1 MVPLRGAGRV
11 LAGGDSAAGTATAA
25 HFTAVKTA
33 KTVMNV
39 PMQLS
44 RVLILDSSPEQF
56 ITLEERGGRRSF
68 AIKIGTMEA
77 VAIDRRLRGETP
89 PRPQTHEL
97 LENAIRALG
106 GELERIVIH
115 RLEAGTYFASLM
127 IRQRGIAAGD
137 AGELV
142 EVDARPSDAIA
153 LGVGL
158 RTPIEVDET
167 VLAESADEIGRAHV

>member
-1 MVPLRGAGRV
+1 
-11 LAGGDSAAGTATAA
+11 
-25 HFTAVKTA
+25 
-33 KTVMNV
+33 MNV

-56 ITLEERGGRRSF
+56 ITLEEVGGTRSF

-77 VAIDRRLRGETP
+77 VAIDRRLRGDAP

-97 LENAIRALG
+97 LENTIRALG

-115 RLEAGTYFASLM
+115 RLEGGTYFASLM
-127 IRQRGIAAGD
+127 IRQRGISTGNV
-137 AGELV
+137 GEIPSEII

-158 RTPIEVDET
+158 RTPIVVDES
-167 VLAESADEIGRAHV
+167 VLAESADERPDIEPPIETGEDDDDE